1 MKKRSKYRPKGVRL
15 DAVNWALSS
24 IMPFSRV
31 PEGIDLR
38 IKNHDALNNTRLGL
52 ADKGDIDIL
61 IGMVNMTD
69 ALARLKLGNDWADEI
84 RAGQD
89 ALLSLARRG
98 KESGKFVGTGP
109 ELTALNLIMEIHDAQ
124 LDACTVK
131 DIERAMDI
139 VTKEHRHKKARL
151 I

>member
-1 MKKRSKYRPKGVRL
+1 MRKRSKYRPKGVRV
-15 DAVNWALSS
+15 DAVDWALAS

-38 IKNHDALNNTRLGL
+38 IKNHDALNNMRLGV
-52 ADKGDIDIL
+52 ATKADIDVI
-61 IGMVNMTD
+61 IGVVNMTD
-69 ALARLKLGNDWADEI
+69 ALARLKLGNDWAEEI

-89 ALLSLARRG
+89 ALLSIARRG
-98 KESGKFVGTGP
+98 KESGRFIGTGP
-109 ELTALNLIMEIHDAQ
+109 ELTAVNLVMEIHDAQ

-131 DIERAMDI
+131 DIERGMDI
-139 VTKEHRHKKARL
+139 VTKEHRHKKARV